1 MKLFVKY
8 MVSGECRDVV
18 KKKLEKLG
26 LEYKGVELSEVEV
39 KKNITAVQRKKLKEE
54 LLLSGYELLDD
65 KNSRLI
71 EKIKAAIIEIIH
83 HQDEMPKIKNSV
95 FLAEKLNY
103 DYTYMA
109 NVFSDTFGTTIEQYI
124 ISQKIE
130 RVKELL
136 LFDDLNLTEISY
148 KLNYCNVAHLSQQ
161 FKKVTGLT
169 PTIFRQ
175 MKQNSPVTL

>member
-1 MKLFVKY
+1 

-18 KKKLEKLG
+18 KDKLEKLG

-39 KKNITAVQRKKLKEE
+39 KKNLTALQRKKLKEE
-54 LLLSGYELLDD
+54 LLLSGYDLLDD
-65 KNSRLI
+65 KNFRLI
-71 EKIKAAIIEIIH
+71 EKIKAAIKEIIH
-83 HQDEMPKIKNSV
+83 HTEDMPKIKNSI

-109 NVFSDTFGTTIEQYI
+109 NVFSDATGITIEQYI
-124 ISQKIE
+124 ITQKIE

-136 LFDDLNLTEISY
+136 LTDDIISLTEISY

-161 FKKVTGLT
+161 FKKVTGIT
-169 PTIFRQ
+169 PSHFRHMNQ
-175 MKQNSPVTL
+175 ESSGNP

>member
-1 MKLFVKY
+1 
-8 MVSGECRDVV
+8 MVSNECREVA
-18 KKKLEKLG
+18 KEKLEKLG
-26 LEYKGVELSEVEV
+26 LDYKGIELSEVELN
-39 KKNITAVQRKKLKEE
+39 KDITALQRKKLKEE

-71 EKIKAAIIEIIH
+71 EKIKAAVIEIIH
-83 HQDEMPKIKNSV
+83 HSDEMPKIKNSV
-95 FLAEKLNY
+95 FLAEKLGY

-109 NVFSDTFGTTIEQYI
+109 NVFSDSFGITIEQYI

-136 LFDDLNLTEISY
+136 LFDDLSLTEISY
-148 KLNYCNVAHLSQQ
+148 KLHYCNVAHLSQQ

-175 MKQNSPVTL
+175 MKQNSSPKP